1 MRKPKKTSVAATKPC
16 ATRLRMYSRNARE
29 WKMDE
34 ERERESETG
43 DALKCCLSEDVSYPR
58 ERALVNRR
66 RRLGAVATI
75 SHPLARPHTSSGRL
89 PTCQT
94 VGIVFEYVAY
104 LLSASLLARCIVRT
118 REKEQPTTTSIAPP
132 PHRFSTFPSLPSLS
146 LSNKKKKK
154 EIPFLVRGD
163 AAFLP
168 SPPLRALLVAQSSL
182 RSRVMR
188 RSIQINLDTGKKS
201 VSRPIPSWL
210 GHQRK
215 TSIFVSVGVR
225 DPSDSGSLLALDH
238 CRRERRREHASCI
251 TVL

>member
-29 WKMDE
+29 WKMDGE
-34 ERERESETG
+34 RGRERERESETG

-104 LLSASLLARCIVRT
+104 LLSGSLLARCIVRT
-118 REKEQPTTTSIAPP
+118 REKEQPTTTSIVPP
-132 PHRFSTFPSLPSLS
+132 RRFSTFPSLRRLLPSLS
-146 LSNKKKKK
+146 LS
-154 EIPFLVRGD
+154 R
-163 AAFLP
+163 
-168 SPPLRALLVAQSSL
+168 
-182 RSRVMR
+182 
-188 RSIQINLDTGKKS
+188 T
-201 VSRPIPSWL
+201 
-210 GHQRK
+210 
-215 TSIFVSVGVR
+215 T
-225 DPSDSGSLLALDH
+225 
-238 CRRERRREHASCI
+238 RRRRRGFPSSFVAMHQQRFCRLCLRHLFVPSSSHNRASGAG
-251 TVL
+251 

>member
-1 MRKPKKTSVAATKPC
+1 MRKPKKTSVAATETVRNPTKDVFEE
-16 ATRLRMYSRNARE
+16 RERMEDGRR
-29 WKMDE
+29 

-146 LSNKKKKK
+146 
-154 EIPFLVRGD
+154 R
-163 AAFLP
+163 
-168 SPPLRALLVAQSSL
+168 
-182 RSRVMR
+182 
-188 RSIQINLDTGKKS
+188 T
-201 VSRPIPSWL
+201 
-210 GHQRK
+210 
-215 TSIFVSVGVR
+215 
-225 DPSDSGSLLALDH
+225 
-238 CRRERRREHASCI
+238 RRRRRRFPSSFVAMQRFCLRHLFVPSSSHNRASGAG
-251 TVL
+251 

>member
-146 LSNKKKKK
+146 LS
-154 EIPFLVRGD
+154 R
-163 AAFLP
+163 
-168 SPPLRALLVAQSSL
+168 
-182 RSRVMR
+182 
-188 RSIQINLDTGKKS
+188 T
-201 VSRPIPSWL
+201 
-210 GHQRK
+210 
-215 TSIFVSVGVR
+215 
-225 DPSDSGSLLALDH
+225 
-238 CRRERRREHASCI
+238 RRRRRRFPSSFVAMQRFCLRHLFVPSSSHNRASGAG
-251 TVL
+251 

>member
-1 MRKPKKTSVAATKPC
+1 MRNPTKDVFEE
-16 ATRLRMYSRNARE
+16 RERMEDGRR
-29 WKMDE
+29 

>member
-132 PHRFSTFPSLPSLS
+132 SSPFLNFPFSSFSLS
-146 LSNKKKKK
+146 LS
-154 EIPFLVRGD
+154 R
-163 AAFLP
+163 
-168 SPPLRALLVAQSSL
+168 
-182 RSRVMR
+182 
-188 RSIQINLDTGKKS
+188 T
-201 VSRPIPSWL
+201 
-210 GHQRK
+210 
-215 TSIFVSVGVR
+215 
-225 DPSDSGSLLALDH
+225 
-238 CRRERRREHASCI
+238 RRRRRRFPSSFVAMQRFCLRHLFVPSSSHNRASGAG
-251 TVL
+251 

>member
-1 MRKPKKTSVAATKPC
+1 
-16 ATRLRMYSRNARE
+16 
-29 WKMDE
+29 MDE

-104 LLSASLLARCIVRT
+104 LLSASLLAHCIVRT

>member
-66 RRLGAVATI
+66 RRLGTVATI

-118 REKEQPTTTSIAPP
+118 REKEQPTTTSITPP

-146 LSNKKKKK
+146 LSL
-154 EIPFLVRGD
+154 EQEEEEGD
-163 AAFLP
+163 SLP
-168 SPPLRALLVAQSSL
+168 
-182 RSRVMR
+182 RSWRC
-188 RSIQINLDTGKKS
+188 S
-201 VSRPIPSWL
+201 VSAFA
-210 GHQRK
+210 
-215 TSIFVSVGVR
+215 TSSCPPRRTIEPPEPGNK
-225 DPSDSGSLLALDH
+225 ALH
-238 CRRERRREHASCI
+238 SNKS
-251 TVL
+251 

>member
-1 MRKPKKTSVAATKPC
+1 MLPSLTPLLALIPRAVDCRLARLSVLYLNTWRICSPPRCSLVALC
-16 ATRLRMYSRNARE
+16 V
-29 WKMDE
+29 
-34 ERERESETG
+34 RERKNSQPPPRSPPLLT
-43 DALKCCLSEDVSYPR
+43 VSQ
-58 ERALVNRR
+58 L
-66 RRLGAVATI
+66 
-75 SHPLARPHTSSGRL
+75 
-89 PTCQT
+89 
-94 VGIVFEYVAY
+94 
-104 LLSASLLARCIVRT
+104 SLL
-118 REKEQPTTTSIAPP
+118 
-132 PHRFSTFPSLPSLS
+132 FLLSLS

>member
-132 PHRFSTFPSLPSLS
+132 SSPFLNFPFPSFS

>member
-1 MRKPKKTSVAATKPC
+1 MEDGR
-16 ATRLRMYSRNARE
+16 R
-29 WKMDE
+29 

-118 REKEQPTTTSIAPP
+118 REKEQPTTTSIVPP
-132 PHRFSTFPSLPSLS
+132 LTVSQLSLLFLLSLS